1 MHKTRLAMVTAAI
14 VSALTLG
21 ALTSCAADK
30 TSTQAPAEGEA
41 TRAEGADLQAKA
53 DDATDGST
61 KADDATAQETPTKDK
76 GATVEKTS
84 QTTAA
89 KGNAALAN
97 QLRADVTA
105 IAESSGMDM
114 GISIIDLTDGTR
126 AGYRAAQPMV
136 SASMIKLIVAHTF
149 LKQVEAGTFSLDATY
164 TLKGSDLVGG
174 AGVIAGYGAGAQISY
189 RDILMRMIDNSDNTA
204 ANILIDAVG
213 IDAVNADANALG
225 LSQTRLNRKMMDYD
239 AIAAGRENYTCA
251 LDVAR
256 LLRLAYKGKFVNAD
270 ASSLVMQALRQQQD
284 TEGIRAGLPAGIT
297 FAHKT
302 GELDTVRHDGGI
314 AEGSHPVVI
323 VVLCGGS
330 GFSYGGALNAM
341 ASVGSAVARDCGM
354 A

>member
-41 TRAEGADLQAKA
+41 TSAEGADLQAKA

-213 IDAVNADANALG
+213 MDAINADATKIG
-225 LSQTRLNRKMMDYD
+225 LTGTKINRRMMDTE
-239 AIAAGRENYTCA
+239 AIAAGVENYVSA
-251 LDVAR
+251 DDIAR
-256 LLRLAYKGKFVNAD
+256 LLQMVHKGTFVGPK
-270 ASSLVMQALRQQQD
+270 SSALMLKALEQQED
-284 TEGIRAGLPAGIT
+284 WGGIRNGLPEGMV

-302 GELDTVRHDGGI
+302 GDLSNAHHDGGI
-314 AEGSHPVVI
+314 AEGDHPVII
-323 VVLCGGS
+323 VVLCSGS
-330 GFSYGGALNAM
+330 GFWEGGANQAM
-341 ASVGSAVARDCGM
+341 AQVASAVTTDCNL
-354 A
+354 